1 MTVNYTHK
9 YNMLFS
15 FSWASMYL
23 VFPSW
28 ALPLSFSVRVSLYVG
43 FIVYFVV
50 LAFIMN
56 RWFKAVAIND
66 PVFACPEDFSK
77 QIKDNMGLLV
87 ICFVAIL
94 SHVKFIVAPIYLVGD
109 EALFIQ
115 GGLWVY
121 DYFGAFWHKVTM
133 YLFWTMIVISLIMI
147 PKKRNATG
155 ANAGLSTPNVDSERP
170 ILLTITILSILI
182 IYFILLRNL
191 PDIVDVRYPPL
202 QKVLYLF
209 SYYVF
214 GINYIGPRIVQL
226 IFYILSAVYLYK
238 TINLLYDIE
247 TALFGVSIL
256 LFSPIIF
263 TYAHF
268 AELGSG
274 VLFFIVISSYYFL
287 RFIIYQDKRGLLLS
301 AYFIGTGFLYKRD
314 IFLMFFICSAYLF
327 LNKIKNREFCLIV
340 PLKILSLSL
349 FPIIPWLIIGKFFNW
364 RGAWINLSNFTS
376 LEKVMSYLL
385 LIPTQIS
392 WIVFL
397 LFLISIVFVLSA
409 KRNHLSFYFGFLFL
423 AFYAFYTSQSLNVAV
438 DRFAM
443 AFYPTIAVFLAI
455 LLSSI
460 LQKIKWKHSF
470 KLVYTGITMYF
481 LLLCTVPAFSDGVI
495 SFRNIKEQYY
505 PNGQAMKWV
514 SENIKSG
521 EKVLSL
527 RVKPDLFY
535 MDKYEIAPNKIISFW
550 YNYRLQEISTAQKLR
565 DFSRSNQV
573 THILFPSG
581 PYFKE
586 LFHNPILR
594 YLQENV
600 NNEFIEAAK
609 FNLGDNYIYIYELKS
624 DYVP

>member
-28 ALPLSFSVRVSLYVG
+28 ALPLPVSARVLLYVG

-50 LAFIMN
+50 LSFLMN
-56 RWFKAVAIND
+56 RWFKAVAINE
-66 PVFACPEDFSK
+66 PIFACPEDFSK
-77 QIKDNMGLLV
+77 LIKDNIGLLV
-87 ICFVAIL
+87 LCLVAIF

-115 GGLWVY
+115 GGLWVF
-121 DYFGAFWHKVTM
+121 DYFGAFWHRVAK
-133 YLFWTMIVISLIMI
+133 YSFWFAIVLSLGMIM
-147 PKKRNATG
+147 KKRKATVV
-155 ANAGLSTPNVDSERP
+155 NMGLSTNKAESVMP
-170 ILLTITILSILI
+170 ILLTIAILSFLI
-182 IYFILLRNL
+182 IYVILLRNL
-191 PDIVDVRYPPL
+191 PDVVDIRYPPL

-209 SYYVF
+209 SFFIV
-214 GINYIGPRIVQL
+214 GINYIGPRIVQM

-238 TINLLYDIE
+238 TINLLYDKK
-247 TALFGVSIL
+247 TALLGMSIF

-274 VLFFIVISSYYFL
+274 VIFFIVVSSYYFL

-314 IFLMFFICSAYLF
+314 LFLMFFICSAYLV
-327 LNKIKNREFCLIV
+327 LNKIKNREFCLTV
-340 PLKILSLSL
+340 PLKILSLPL
-349 FPIIPWLIIGKFFNW
+349 FPIIIWLIIGKFFNW

-392 WIVFL
+392 WILFL
-397 LFLISIVFVLSA
+397 LFLVSIVFVLLA
-409 KRNHLSFYFGFLFL
+409 KRNHLSLYLGFLFL

-443 AFYPTIAVFLAI
+443 AFYPTVAVFLAI

-470 KLVYTGITMYF
+470 KLVFAVLTMY
-481 LLLCTVPAFSDGVI
+481 LLLICTVPDFSEGLI
-495 SFRNIKEQYY
+495 SFKNVKEQSY
-505 PNGQAMKWV
+505 PNGKAMKWV
-514 SENIKSG
+514 SENVKDG
-521 EKVLSL
+521 EKVMTL
-527 RVKPDLFY
+527 RIKPDLFY

-550 YNYRLQEISTAQKLR
+550 YKYELGEISTAQKLR
-565 DFSRSNQV
+565 EFSRSNQV
-573 THILFPSG
+573 TYVLFPSG

-594 YLQENV
+594 YLQENI
-600 NNEFIEAAK
+600 NNEFIEAAS
-609 FNLGDNYIYIYELKS
+609 FNIDENYILIYKLKDS
-624 DYVP
+624 